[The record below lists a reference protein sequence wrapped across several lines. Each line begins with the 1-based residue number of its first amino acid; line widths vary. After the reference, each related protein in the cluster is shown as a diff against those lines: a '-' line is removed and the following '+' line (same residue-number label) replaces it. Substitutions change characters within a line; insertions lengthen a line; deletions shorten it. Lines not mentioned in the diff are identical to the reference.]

1 VYFFNILTFY
11 HEIIKRLCIYRVIML
26 LIRGVSFITV
36 LSTAAATEYPGGC
49 RLSVRQAAFLG
60 AAIRERLHKSG
71 PKSLL

>member
-1 VYFFNILTFY
+1 
-11 HEIIKRLCIYRVIML
+11 ML